1 MKVFLW
7 SWFLIFV
14 AVSSIAF
21 ASTDDMPLPPWLN
34 KMIIVQTHAKDPDRI
49 EECVYDGKRAF
60 LVTHTDRFDTGD
72 EHVLLSEEGK
82 EICQFGGYVWRV
94 TSGACDITK
103 IQHKRTVLIQN
114 RPAARGVAGRP

>member
-7 SWFLIFV
+7 SCYLILG

-34 KMIIVQTHAKDPDRI
+34 KMIIVQTHARYPDRI
-49 EECVYDGKRAF
+49 EECVYEGKRVF
-60 LVTHTDRFDTGD
+60 LVTHTDSFDTGD
-72 EHVLLSEEGK
+72 EHILLNEEGK

-103 IQHKRTVLIQN
+103 IQHKRTVLIQD
-114 RPAARGVAGRP
+114 RPAVTGEAGRR